1 MPGVACV
8 GVDSAGGVQLGMQ
21 AAKFKVRGAPVVVVG
36 DRVAGHG
43 EQPHASP
50 RMAQGTSKFRVN
62 GIPVCRQG
70 HAASCGHTT
79 SGRPFFRIP

>member
-8 GVDSAGGVQLGMQ
+8 GLDSAGGMQLGMQ
-21 AAKFKVRGAPVVVVG
+21 AAKFKIRGRAVVVVG

-43 EQPHASP
+43 EAPHAGP
-50 RMAQGTSKFRVN
+50 VMAQGTSNFRVG
-62 GIPVCRQG
+62 GIPVCREGHSATCG
-70 HAASCGHTT
+70 HAT

>member
-8 GVDSAGGVQLGMQ
+8 GADYAGGVQLGMQ
-21 AAKFKVRGAPVVVVG
+21 AAKFKIRGRAVVVVG

-43 EQPHASP
+43 EPPHSSP
-50 RMAQGTSKFRVN
+50 VMVQGTSKFRVS
-62 GIPVCRQG
+62 GIPVCREG
-70 HAASCGHTT
+70 HAATCGHTT